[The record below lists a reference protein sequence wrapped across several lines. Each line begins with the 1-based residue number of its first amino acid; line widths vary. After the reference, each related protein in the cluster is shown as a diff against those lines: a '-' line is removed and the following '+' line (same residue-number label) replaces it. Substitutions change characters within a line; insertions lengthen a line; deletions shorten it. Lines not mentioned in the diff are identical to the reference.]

1 MKSKLTVEFI
11 QIWYNQIENSS
22 REELCDFF
30 KEQFGL
36 EIYLLKLLPK
46 ERVMISKLRCSNLKI
61 PIEFERWY
69 NISKEERIFL
79 KQMSKMNII
88 IY

>member
-1 MKSKLTVEFI
+1 MIFIFAVEFI

-46 ERVMISKLRCSNLKI
+46 ERVMISKLRCSSVPVTNDVVGSTPAQGELS
-61 PIEFERWY
+61 
-69 NISKEERIFL
+69 NI
-79 KQMSKMNII
+79 M
-88 IY
+88 